1 MAEHYSFFDAQ
12 GSEGSYDRTYSS
24 ADLAAYFA
32 SFIGNGVYAD
42 PANQLKVS
50 AASGKMAVN
59 VAVGKAWINGYFY
72 ELDES
77 AKELTIATGN
87 SNYGRIDLVVC
98 SLNLS
103 NRLIELKVIQGA
115 ASANPQEPS
124 YSRTDDV
131 YDLVLA
137 KVNVEAGAV
146 NLSNADITDMRPN
159 ATYCGFVTG
168 VVEQID
174 TTGLF
179 SQYDAEFNEW
189 FSGIQGTLDGETA
202 GNLANQI
209 GEIQEQIEGTV
220 PVSRGGTGQTS
231 AENAANAFINALS
244 EGIVGSIPDDDDYFI
259 SQYIGGGTSHTNFYR
274 RTFEDGIWGYVKR
287 KTDAAYAA
295 KSLIT
300 LGTAA
305 APSTGTPNTIYIQ
318 LL

>member
-32 SFIGNGVYAD
+32 SFIGNGVYAS
-42 PANQLKVS
+42 PANQLKVTP
-50 AASGKMAVN
+50 ANGKMAVN

-72 ELDES
+72 ELSDS
-77 AKELTIATGN
+77 AKELTIATGDAN
-87 SNYGRIDLVVC
+87 NPRIDLVVC

-115 ASANPQEPS
+115 ASANPQAPT
-124 YSRTDDV
+124 YSREDEV

-137 KVNVEAGAV
+137 KVTVASGAV
-146 NLSNADITDMRPN
+146 ELDAGDITDTRPN
-159 ATYCGFVTG
+159 SELCGFVTG

-179 SQYDAEFNEW
+179 SQYDAEFNTW
-189 FSGIQGTLDGETA
+189 FAGIQNILDEDTA

-209 GEIQEQIEGTV
+209 SAIQQEMEETV
-220 PVSRGGTGQTS
+220 TVAKGGTGATTASQ
-231 AENAANAFINALS
+231 ALANLGAAAASHTHTMSDVSGTLP
-244 EGIVGSIPDDDDYFI
+244 V
-259 SQYIGGGTSHTNFYR
+259 SQGGTGAST
-274 RTFEDGIWGYVKR
+274 
-287 KTDAAYAA
+287 AYAA
-295 KSLIT
+295 LQA
-300 LGTAA
+300 LGIKMGTSA
-305 APSTGTPNTIYIQ
+305 APSTGTANTIYIQ

>member
-189 FSGIQGTLDGETA
+189 FSGIQGTLDGDTA

-209 GEIQEQIEGTV
+209 SAIQEQIEETV
-220 PVSRGGTGQTS
+220 AVAKGGTGATT
-231 AENAANAFINALS
+231 AEQALTNLGAAAALHRHDAS
-244 EGIVGSIPDDDDYFI
+244 DITGALPIAN
-259 SQYIGGGTSHTNFYR
+259 GGTGATS
-274 RTFEDGIWGYVKR
+274 
-287 KTDAAYAA
+287 AYAA
-295 KSLIT
+295 LQSLGIS
-300 LGTAA
+300 LGSAA

>member
-24 ADLAAYFA
+24 ADLATYFA
-32 SFIGNGVYAD
+32 SFIGNGVYAS

-50 AASGKMAVN
+50 PASGKMAVN

-72 ELDES
+72 ELSEAS
-77 AKELTIATGN
+77 KELTIATGDA
-87 SNYGRIDLVVC
+87 SNPRIDIIVC

-115 ASANPQEPS
+115 ASANPQPPAH
-124 YSRTDDV
+124 SRTDDV

-137 KVNVEAGAV
+137 EIAVAAGAV
-146 NLSNADITDMRPN
+146 EISDEDVTDKRPDN
-159 ATYCGFVTG
+159 EVCGFVSG

-179 SQYDAEFNEW
+179 SQYDAEFNTW
-189 FSGIQGTLDGETA
+189 FAGIQNILDEDTA

-209 GEIQEQIEGTV
+209 SAIQEELDETV
-220 PVSRGGTGQTS
+220 AVAKGGTGATT
-231 AENAANAFINALS
+231 AEQALTNLGAAPASHTHAVADITGTLP
-244 EGIVGSIPDDDDYFI
+244 V
-259 SQYIGGGTSHTNFYR
+259 SQGGTGAT
-274 RTFEDGIWGYVKR
+274 T
-287 KTDAAYAA
+287 AYAA
-295 KSLIT
+295 LQA
-300 LGTAA
+300 LGVKMGTSAA
-305 APSTGTPNTIYIQ
+305 ASTGTPNTIYIQ